1 MIRVVLTGRKQ
12 GLALVVIAL
21 VVASA
26 LSYFS
31 IRNAL
36 ASYYSNQLTLEGLEK
51 ATRLEPSNPKNWYR
65 LGHYFQNDLQY
76 ENSQRAIEAYRTSLS
91 LNSGLAESWAELASE
106 YEGEGQLV
114 AAREALDNAKRAYPL
129 SAEVSWQY
137 GNFLL
142 QRGEL
147 NQAFREIGQAVELA
161 PLLAWEAFSL
171 LQHFES
177 DDIAILNRFPR
188 QEKVYLDVIWGLN
201 GEGRTDS
208 ALKVWYR
215 LFALDEEMARMG
227 LKREKFGITQDTLF
241 SLVDQLLARDSVSEA
256 WQVWREALSFMEIS
270 QPPGR
275 PESLVWDGGFE
286 TDIVDRGF
294 SWRISSPVGSVVGF
308 SRVEHSGARA
318 VAIQFDGKQNVN
330 FQGVCQLIAV
340 NPQTTYDFSG
350 WLRTDSVTSDK
361 GIFFRL
367 NTPHNEGSEAF
378 TPQLTGTHAWTQ
390 LNIKWTSPKDGK
402 LLQICLVREPS
413 YKLYDRIAGTVWVDD
428 VELVPIKTASGSAL
442 QH

>member
-1 MIRVVLTGRKQ
+1 MMIRVVLTGRKQ
-12 GLALVVIAL
+12 GLALVFIAL

-65 LGHYFQNDLQY
+65 LGHYFQNDLQS
-76 ENSQRAIEAYRTSLS
+76 ENSQREIEAYRTSLS

-137 GNFLL
+137 GNFLM
-142 QRGEL
+142 QRGAL

-241 SLVDQLLARDSVSEA
+241 SLVDQLLR
-256 WQVWREALSFMEIS
+256 
-270 QPPGR
+270 
-275 PESLVWDGGFE
+275 
-286 TDIVDRGF
+286 
-294 SWRISSPVGSVVGF
+294 
-308 SRVEHSGARA
+308 
-318 VAIQFDGKQNVN
+318 
-330 FQGVCQLIAV
+330 
-340 NPQTTYDFSG
+340 
-350 WLRTDSVTSDK
+350 
-361 GIFFRL
+361 
-367 NTPHNEGSEAF
+367 
-378 TPQLTGTHAWTQ
+378 
-390 LNIKWTSPKDGK
+390 
-402 LLQICLVREPS
+402 
-413 YKLYDRIAGTVWVDD
+413 
-428 VELVPIKTASGSAL
+428 
-442 QH
+442 